1 MLQHVFMSQKTYT
14 PRSGNGKFESIFE
27 HDITTQYNVPEYILA
42 NQWDIHIAWANYSD
56 LFLVVLPLM
65 NEMSR

>member
-1 MLQHVFMSQKTYT
+1 MLQHVFMSQKTYP

-42 NQWDIHIAWANYSD
+42 NLWDIHIA
-56 LFLVVLPLM
+56 
-65 NEMSR
+65 